1 MDGELIANLAEVRR
15 RIQEAA
21 ERAGRSA
28 GEIQL
33 VAVTKTVEVDKIKQI
48 IGQGVKVLGEN
59 RVQEMLSKMPQLPGD
74 IQWHMIG
81 HLQRNK
87 VKYIVGRVSMIQSLD
102 RWSLAEEIQK
112 RAEKK
117 DVAVPVL
124 VQVNLAGE
132 DTKFGLAGNEVLDFL
147 TDVARLDKIR
157 VKGLMTIA
165 PYVQD
170 PEEVRPVFRE
180 MRHLADNLRG
190 KIPGVSMDYLS
201 MGMTN
206 DFEVAIEE
214 GANMVRIGSALFG
227 PRIY

>member
-59 RVQEMLSKMPQLPGD
+59 RVQEMLSKMPQFPGD